1 MRVATS
7 ATSARA
13 LGAPSLAR
21 AVPRAPRRARS
32 NRARWMKR
40 ARATTTT
47 RDDAMSDDDDADVA
61 TIHVPSLVRRMRA
74 IARRGCAII
83 REVTEGGDVGARDKG
98 GEQRADGTYVA
109 DAQTE
114 ADRRVEAMAIGALR
128 AFSKDLN
135 LVAEESFEC
144 AATIEAYAYAG
155 ERTTIA
161 DLEAEDED
169 EADETWAPELRK
181 PIAASRVAVY
191 CDPLDGT
198 NEYAA
203 GEREAITVLL
213 GVAVDGTPRA
223 GVIGQ
228 PFHERGKSEDLGRVV
243 WGGAGVGVHG
253 LDIAEDAL
261 APPVPPHGAHVVA
274 VNRNLRENRQ
284 APVLEALQSR
294 VDVVISATGFHYLM
308 LLERRAHSA
317 LLLRKASKKWDT
329 CAGEALLRATGGIV
343 TDTVGRRYDYSY
355 NLNAL
360 PNLSGMA
367 ASLDVG
373 MHCEMT
379 GIIRDVI
386 EPLGDY
392 PYDVD
397 DPSIRPSVLD
407 GVQTPAGGWRA
418 VTVDVGGCLIEPR
431 ERVADV
437 YARTARSIGIDYVTS
452 ETASHDFKEAFAKF
466 RGSDEPNAMRYYDDG
481 KSFWRKVIAH
491 VLSRGGARASA
502 DDTVV
507 ETMLTKLYE
516 YYEHPSAWYVAH
528 GAVDAISRLRRS
540 GVKVAVA
547 SNWDSRLPKLLES
560 LDLARHFDAIVVS
573 AIEGCEKPSKEF
585 FTKCLNAVDVPA
597 SATLHV
603 GDDER
608 NDVSGAVAA
617 DFACAVLWAP
627 PRPATA
633 SSPAPAPRVRDFN
646 ELTDAILSANRAHV
660 THKHYFQ

>member
-1 MRVATS
+1 M
-7 ATSARA
+7 
-13 LGAPSLAR
+13 
-21 AVPRAPRRARS
+21 
-32 NRARWMKR
+32 
-40 ARATTTT
+40 
-47 RDDAMSDDDDADVA
+47 
-61 TIHVPSLVRRMRA
+61 
-74 IARRGCAII
+74 
-83 REVTEGGDVGARDKG
+83 
-98 GEQRADGTYVA
+98 
-109 DAQTE
+109 
-114 ADRRVEAMAIGALR
+114 
-128 AFSKDLN
+128 
-135 LVAEESFEC
+135 
-144 AATIEAYAYAG
+144 
-155 ERTTIA
+155 
-161 DLEAEDED
+161 
-169 EADETWAPELRK
+169 
-181 PIAASRVAVY
+181 
-191 CDPLDGT
+191 
-198 NEYAA
+198 
-203 GEREAITVLL
+203 
-213 GVAVDGTPRA
+213 
-223 GVIGQ
+223 
-228 PFHERGKSEDLGRVV
+228 
-243 WGGAGVGVHG
+243 
-253 LDIAEDAL
+253 
-261 APPVPPHGAHVVA
+261 PPHGAHVVA
-274 VNRNLRENRQ
+274 VNRNIRENRQ

-373 MHCEMT
+373 MHCEMM

-386 EPLGDY
+386 KPLGDY

-397 DPSIRPSVLD
+397 DPSIKPGVLD

-481 KSFWRKVIAH
+481 KSFWRKVIGH
-491 VLSRGGARASA
+491 VLSRGGTRASA
-502 DDTVV
+502 DDAVV

-560 LDLARHFDAIVVS
+560 LDLARHFDAVVVS

-608 NDVSGAVAA
+608 KRRLRPAVAA

-633 SSPAPAPRVRDFN
+633 SRHRPRPARARLQRAHRRDIIRPTARTSPTSTIFSNRR
-646 ELTDAILSANRAHV
+646 ANRFDLAM
-660 THKHYFQ
+660 